1 MPNYVRKVL
10 ECYRH
15 NAPRR
20 NQDCPNQP
28 ATIQYRAKSKILPC
42 KDPGTQLDAKG
53 EQYIRQVVG
62 SLLYYA
68 CVVDLTILFALSA
81 IAQEQANPTDK
92 TMQRVKQ
99 LLDYMHSNPSARI
112 RF

>member
-1 MPNYVRKVL
+1 MSRRYWNDIATMPHNEHNIVPTNRPPDSTALNPKSYLKKIQVRPWTMQGNNTSGRYL
-10 ECYRH
+10 
-15 NAPRR
+15 
-20 NQDCPNQP
+20 
-28 ATIQYRAKSKILPC
+28 
-42 KDPGTQLDAKG
+42 
-53 EQYIRQVVG
+53 VG

-68 CVVDLTILFALSA
+68 WAVDLTILFALSA

-99 LLDYMHSNPSARI
+99 LLDYMHSNPMAKI